1 MPIKLANNA
10 SGTLATAISASD
22 TGIALTTGNG
32 ALFPTLS
39 AGEYFY
45 ATVTSTAGTQEIVK
59 ATARSGDS
67 LTIVRAQESTIAN
80 SFAAGARFELR
91 VTVQS
96 VLDAIQDSE
105 KDTTATTATG
115 TGSQVAFSVTDGF
128 TAIYVNGVYQNRNTY
143 TLTPN
148 TVTFSEA
155 PPFTSI
161 IEFVFG

>member
-22 TGIALTTGNG
+22 TGAVLTTGDG
-32 ALFPTLS
+32 AEFPVLT
-39 AGEYFY
+39 AGDYFY
-45 ATVTSTAGTQEIVK
+45 ATLTSTQGTQEIVK

-67 LTIVRAQESTIAN
+67 LTIVRAQEGTTAQ

-105 KDTTATTATG
+105 KDTTATTASG
-115 TGSQVAFSVTDGF
+115 TGSQVAFSVTNGF
-128 TAIYVNGVYQNRNTY
+128 TAIYINGVYQNRNTY
-143 TLTPN
+143 TVTSG
-148 TVTFSEA
+148 TVTFSAA
-155 PPFTSI
+155 PPLNSI
-161 IEFVFG
+161 IEVVYN